1 MSGPLRILLLGSD
14 QADAD
19 WRSSFDLLQAAAA
32 LDVPVEIGV
41 SGPALRWLLPEPAVS
56 CDIARAFSSLA
67 LLDLAPIRARRP
79 CPDALAGRQ
88 PILPLDWMDAPAW
101 RIWLRHAALQVW

>member
-14 QADAD
+14 QPGAN

-32 LDVPVEIGV
+32 LEVPVEIGAA
-41 SGPALRWLLPEPAVS
+41 GPALQWLLPDPAAPSDVS
-56 CDIARAFSSLA
+56 RAFSSLA
-67 LLDLAPIRARRP
+67 LLDLAPIIARGP

-88 PILPLDWMDAPAW
+88 PALPLHWIDPPAW
-101 RIWLRHAALQVW
+101 RTWLRHAALQVW